1 MSRLVRRQK
10 GSQVRPRHRG
20 LNWKFWRKL
29 IWKLFASTGD
39 RKVDGRLI
47 RPTFGLIKDSSTHFA
62 GNISTKSFLMS
73 ARDNWIELLHR
84 NLLRAVTNEMLSAIV
99 RESIVD
105 RSRMS
110 WNWVLWEMKF
120 DEQVFNYLR
129 TKSLLAGSSHALRDP
144 NAKLFVLA
152 LLWGETQHRAS
163 LWMDKKLFLEK
174 FFHTPSAINKW
185 FTIPCARIKNFVA
198 IDAGAAC
205 SSKTLNDCYYVI
217 NLWVVIIVQ
226 RFSRVRRI
234 DCRREERRIT
244 SRRQFSRRQ
253 SNKPDLC
260 IALCRAALE
269 LHKKLAFR
277 DDRTV
282 PRDPF
287 ERTVTN

>member
-84 NLLRAVTNEMLSAIV
+84 NLLRAVTNERLSAIV

-110 WNWVLWEMKF
+110 WNWVLWEMEF

-129 TKSLLAGSSHALRDP
+129 TKSLPSDQVMHSETLTRSCLLLRC
-144 NAKLFVLA
+144 FGVRRSTERRSE
-152 LLWGETQHRAS
+152 W
-163 LWMDKKLFLEK
+163 
-174 FFHTPSAINKW
+174 
-185 FTIPCARIKNFVA
+185 IKN
-198 IDAGAAC
+198 C
-205 SSKTLNDCYYVI
+205 
-217 NLWVVIIVQ
+217 
-226 RFSRVRRI
+226 FSRNSFTLRVRSTNDLRFRAQESS
-234 DCRREERRIT
+234 DFCCHRCR
-244 SRRQFSRRQ
+244 S
-253 SNKPDLC
+253 C
-260 IALCRAALE
+260 M
-269 LHKKLAFR
+269 
-277 DDRTV
+277 
-282 PRDPF
+282 
-287 ERTVTN
+287 